1 MNNAPT
7 SENIREILADIT
19 DPESGRLLSDLGQIG
34 DATADEK
41 KITLDV
47 ALTTHSAILWRQT
60 QGRIEERLR
69 TAFPNIL
76 DIQITIRPHERPP
89 TKIGQVGL
97 EAKSVI
103 AVGSGKGGVGKS
115 TIAVSLA
122 IGLARAGS
130 KVGIL
135 DADVYGPSVPHLVG
149 LE

>member
-1 MNNAPT
+1 MNNALT
-7 SENIREILADIT
+7 LENVRGTLADMT
-19 DPESGRLLSDLGQIG
+19 DPESGRLLADLGQIG
-34 DATADEK
+34 DVTVNEQ
-41 KITLDV
+41 KIALDV
-47 ALTTHSAILWRQT
+47 ELTTHSAILWRQT
-60 QGRIEERLR
+60 RARIEERLR
-69 TAFPNIL
+69 TAFPAIS
-76 DIQITIRPHERPP
+76 DVEITVKPHKRPP

-135 DADVYGPSVPHLVG
+135 DADVY
-149 LE
+149 